1 MERIQR
7 KDAGQMNEKLITG
20 PKELT
25 MCRDCQHGE
34 KDRYIPQMVFCR
46 LMRRWMNES
55 GFCSDG
61 RTAE

>member
-1 MERIQR
+1 
-7 KDAGQMNEKLITG
+7 MNEKLISG
-20 PKELT
+20 AKELT

-46 LMRRWMNES
+46 LTRRWMNES

-61 RTAE
+61 EARQNV